1 MYENHKTQPVRHM
14 TQSPTFR
21 RLTIWS
27 LLAFSIHAS
36 VACSIIEPEDG
47 SIRIRNRTEASIFVD
62 VWDLE
67 SSYLLDLL
75 VAGQISPDPDQVLAP
90 GDSRVVR
97 VSDVSGDFQLGND
110 LRLFVYEVVGDKGE
124 YRSIVTQTA
133 DQLRESDY
141 RIVIDS
147 F

>member
-1 MYENHKTQPVRHM
+1 MSGIS
-14 TQSPTFR
+14 SPPTSW
-21 RLTIWS
+21 T
-27 LLAFSIHAS
+27 
-36 VACSIIEPEDG
+36 
-47 SIRIRNRTEASIFVD
+47 
-62 VWDLE
+62 
-67 SSYLLDLL
+67 YLW
-75 VAGQISPDPDQVLAP
+75 PDRSVLAP
-90 GDSRVVR
+90 GDSRDVR